1 MMRRGFV
8 AMTAA
13 VLLLGAVATAGAAAL
28 TLFGLTFPE
37 RVADATLGSSRD
49 FETEN
54 PGLGY
59 GVRYEKPGWGIDMF
73 IYDLTGWHNKFVKF
87 RMTTRPSPRSSADAR
102 RFVEAWL
109 KILWP

>member
-1 MMRRGFV
+1 
-8 AMTAA
+8 
-13 VLLLGAVATAGAAAL
+13 
-28 TLFGLTFPE
+28 
-37 RVADATLGSSRD
+37 
-49 FETEN
+49 
-54 PGLGY
+54 
-59 GVRYEKPGWGIDMF
+59 MF